1 MSLKALK
8 GRPGFT
14 LIELLV
20 VIAIIAILI
29 ALLVPAVQ
37 KVRQAAAR
45 TQSTNN
51 LKQIGLAFHS
61 FHDANKSLPVD
72 MTTNLAFL
80 SVAGGSPT
88 ECCALYQILPYIDQ
102 GPMYAATTVAATAV
116 PAYMDPGR
124 GRPNTVPWTDYFY
137 NAWLN
142 DSLSSTSTL
151 QVTNNKRT
159 LVGITDG
166 TSNTIMTGQ
175 GTIPQASW
183 SLSANFA
190 GSGSIFTVPTTAT
203 YYTFRL
209 GCTSFASDLQTAA
222 ATLGT
227 WGGPYP
233 QGGLMGMCDATVRMF
248 PYSMGPGSAV
258 GVTPGTGVLA
268 FLSPTGNET
277 VTLPDT

>member
-8 GRPGFT
+8 GRQGFT

-51 LKQIGLAFHS
+51 LKQIGLACHS
-61 FHDANKSLPVD
+61 YHDANKFLPCD
-72 MTTNLAFL
+72 WTASGAPGTGNNL
-80 SVAGGSPT
+80 G
-88 ECCALYQILPYIDQ
+88 CCALYQILPYIDQ
-102 GPMYAATTVAATAV
+102 GPMYAAGTAATAV
-116 PAYMDPGR
+116 PAYMDLGR
-124 GRPNTVPWTDYFY
+124 GRPNTQPWTDYMY

-142 DSLSSTSTL
+142 DSTNNTGAL
-151 QVTNNKRT
+151 QATNNKRT

-166 TSNTIMTGQ
+166 SSNTIMTGQ
-175 GTIPQASW
+175 GSIPISQW
-183 SLSANFA
+183 STSTTPIALCT
-190 GSGSIFTVPTTAT
+190 GSIFTNGSQPGLTN
-203 YYTFRL
+203 RI
-209 GCTSFASDLQTAA
+209 GCTSFVSDLTAVA
-222 ATLGT
+222 AVGA

-233 QGGLMGMCDATVRMF
+233 QGGLMGMADATVRMF
-248 PYSMGPGSAV
+248 PYSMGV
-258 GVTPGTGVLA
+258 GVALTNPGNGVQCFLTP
-268 FLSPTGNET
+268 SGNET

>member
-8 GRPGFT
+8 GRPAFT

-51 LKQIGLAFHS
+51 LKQIGLSFHS
-61 FHDANKSLPVD
+61 YHDANKFLPCD
-72 MTTNLAFL
+72 WLN
-80 SVAGGSPT
+80 SGVAPGSGNMAA
-88 ECCALYQILPYIDQ
+88 CALYQVLPYIDQ
-102 GPMYAATTVAATAV
+102 GPMYAAGTAVTAV

-124 GRPNTVPWTDYFY
+124 GRPNTQPWTDYFY

-142 DSLSSTSTL
+142 DSTSSATL
-151 QVTNNKRT
+151 QANNNKRT
-159 LVGITDG
+159 LVGISDG

-175 GTIPQASW
+175 GSIPVGQW
-183 SLSANFA
+183 STSTTPIALCT
-190 GSGSIFTVPTTAT
+190 GSIFTSPSQPGLTNRIGCGSFVSDLTAT
-203 YYTFRL
+203 
-209 GCTSFASDLQTAA
+209 AA
-222 ATLGT
+222 INA

-248 PYSMGPGSAV
+248 PYSMGVGTAV
-258 GVTPGTGVLA
+258 GTSPGTGVTP
-268 FLSPTGNET
+268 FLSPTGQEV

>member
-1 MSLKALK
+1 MSLKPLK
-8 GRPGFT
+8 GRPAFT

-51 LKQIGLAFHS
+51 LKQIGLACHG
-61 FHDANKSLPVD
+61 FHDANKYLPCD
-72 MTTNLAFL
+72 WTASAAFL
-80 SVAGGSPT
+80 TVAGGSPT

-102 GPMYAATTVAATAV
+102 GPMYASTVVAVTAV

-124 GRPNTVPWTDYFY
+124 GRPNTQPWTDYHF

-142 DSLSSTSTL
+142 DSNSSATL
-151 QVTNNKRT
+151 LATNNKRT

-166 TSNTIMTGQ
+166 TSNTIMAGQ
-175 GTIPQASW
+175 GSIPVSQW
-183 SLSANFA
+183 STSTTPIVNCT
-190 GSGSIFTVPTTAT
+190 GSIFTGPAVGGLTNRIGA
-203 YYTFRL
+203 
-209 GCTSFASDLQTAA
+209 TSFVSDLTTGTAVGA
-222 ATLGT
+222 

-233 QGGLMGMCDATVRMF
+233 QGGLMGMADATVRMF
-248 PYSMGPGSAV
+248 PYSMGI
-258 GVTPGTGVLA
+258 GVVSGVNGTGLSA
-268 FLSPTGNET
+268 FLTPSNGEV